1 MTTSNEFSGLY
12 RPEFEK
18 DSCGFGLIAHMDG
31 KASHWLVQT
40 AVNSLAC
47 LTHRGAVA
55 ADGKTG
61 DGCGLLMK
69 LPAAFFRRVATE
81 AGLTLAERFAVGMV
95 FLNREDARAEAARQ
109 CVNKE
114 LAGQGFRVAGWR
126 AVPVD
131 PSACGAEAL
140 KSLPTIEQVFVD
152 VPASMDDA
160 ACERHL
166 YIARRRAEKALAPQD
181 PTFYIPSLSCRVVS
195 YKGLVMP
202 ANLPVFYRDLQDPD
216 LASDLCVFHQRFSTN
231 TWPEW
236 RLAQPFRYL
245 AHNGEINTIQGNR
258 YWSVARGNKFQM
270 PAIPDMDDIRPL
282 VSMTGSDSS
291 SLDNMLEALLAG
303 GMDIFRA
310 MRLLI
315 PPAWNNVETMDPDLR
330 AFYEYHSMHMEPWD
344 GPAGIVLTDGRYAAC
359 IMDRNGLRPARYVVT
374 KDRHIT
380 LASEI
385 GVYGYKPEDVVAKG
399 RLRPGEMIAADTHT
413 GKLLLPA
420 DIDKLLKSRQPYK
433 QWLKQHYRAIESDLK
448 ADRSRPTP
456 WDEERVAV
464 YQKMFQVSFEERD
477 QVLRVWPRPAGGGR
491 LDGRRHADAGA
502 VAARRARFTT
512 ISASSSPRSPTR
524 LSIRCAS
531 RS

>member
-1 MTTSNEFSGLY
+1 MNTTDTSLGLY

-69 LPAAFFRRVATE
+69 LPVSFMRAVAAE
-81 AGLTLAERFAVGMV
+81 AGLQLGERFAVGMV
-95 FLNREDARAEAARQ
+95 FLNQDVAKAATARQ
-109 CVNKE
+109 RVAGE
-114 LAGQGFRVAGWR
+114 LAEQGFEVAGWR

-140 KSLPTIEQVFVD
+140 KTLPHIEQVFVN
-152 VPASMDDA
+152 VPASMDDV

-166 YIARRRAEKALAPQD
+166 YIARRRSEKAIIPND
-181 PTFYIPSLSCRVVS
+181 STFYVPSLSRRVLS

-202 ANLPVFYRDLQDPD
+202 ANLPVFYRELQDER

-258 YWSVARGNKFQM
+258 YWSVARGNKFEM
-270 PAIPDMDDIRPL
+270 PAIPNMDDIRPL

-291 SLDNMLEALLAG
+291 SMDNMLEALLAG
-303 GMDIFRA
+303 VRDIIRA
-310 MRLLI
+310 TRRVI
-315 PPAWNNVETMDPDLR
+315 PPAWNYVETMDPVLR
-330 AFYEYHSMHMEPWD
+330 ALNEYHSMHM
-344 GPAGIVLTDGRYAAC
+344 
-359 IMDRNGLRPARYVVT
+359 
-374 KDRHIT
+374 
-380 LASEI
+380 
-385 GVYGYKPEDVVAKG
+385 
-399 RLRPGEMIAADTHT
+399 
-413 GKLLLPA
+413 
-420 DIDKLLKSRQPYK
+420 
-433 QWLKQHYRAIESDLK
+433 
-448 ADRSRPTP
+448 
-456 WDEERVAV
+456 
-464 YQKMFQVSFEERD
+464 
-477 QVLRVWPRPAGGGR
+477 
-491 LDGRRHADAGA
+491 
-502 VAARRARFTT
+502 
-512 ISASSSPRSPTR
+512 
-524 LSIRCAS
+524 
-531 RS
+531 